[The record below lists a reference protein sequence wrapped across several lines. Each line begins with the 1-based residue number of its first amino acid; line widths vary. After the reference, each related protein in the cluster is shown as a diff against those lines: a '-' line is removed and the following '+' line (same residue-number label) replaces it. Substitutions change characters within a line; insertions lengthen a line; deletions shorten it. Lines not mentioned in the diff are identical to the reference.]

1 MKEDVLMLEIQK
13 QFINYNKSTRS
24 QAIKYIVIHSTGNTG
39 DSAQN
44 NHDYFSGGNRNASAD
59 FFVDD
64 KNIIQIIDSDNY
76 YSWHCGD
83 GKGAYGITN
92 PNSIGIEMCGTDG
105 GNISD
110 ITVNNTIE
118 LVQYLMKKYSID
130 IDHVVRHYDA
140 SRKSCPYQFQ
150 SNNWA
155 RWYDFKER
163 LSTKTI
169 EGDWILDNTGWWY
182 KHIDGSYTKD
192 GWEKINNKWYLFDSR
207 GYMLYGWQYSSA
219 DNWYYL
225 GNASDGSMKTG
236 WVLTD
241 NKWYYMNSDGAMQI
255 GWQKINNEWYYFDNS
270 GAMQTGWIKDNG
282 NDYLLYSNGAMAHDC
297 ELYGYTINGQG
308 IATKIE

>member
-1 MKEDVLMLEIQK
+1 MVEIQK
-13 QFINYNKSTRS
+13 QFINYNRSSRS
-24 QAIKYIVIHSTGNTG
+24 QSVIKYIVIHSTGNTG
-39 DSAQN
+39 DTAQN
-44 NHDYFSGGNRNASAD
+44 NHDYFAGGNRNASAD

-64 KNIIQIIDSDNY
+64 KNIIQIIYSDNY

-92 PNSIGIEMCGTDG
+92 SNSIGIEMCGTDS

-163 LSTKTI
+163 LSAKTI
-169 EGDWILDNTGWWY
+169 EGEWILDNTGWWY
-182 KHIDGSYTKD
+182 KHSDGTYTKD
-192 GWEKINNKWYLFDSR
+192 GWEKIDNKWYLFDSR
-207 GYMLYGWQYSSA
+207 GYMLYGWQYSSGA
-219 DNWYYL
+219 NWYYL
-225 GNASDGSMKTG
+225 GNASDGSMKIG
-236 WVLTD
+236 WLLTD
-241 NKWYYMNSDGAMQI
+241 NKWYYMNSDGAMQV
-255 GWQKINNEWYYFDNS
+255 GWYKINNEWYYFKSDGS
-270 GAMQTGWIKDNG
+270 MTTGWIKDNDK
-282 NDYLLYSNGAMAHDC
+282 DYLLYSNGAMVHDC
-297 ELYGYTINGQG
+297 ELYGYKFDTNG
-308 IATKIE
+308 IATKL

>member
-1 MKEDVLMLEIQK
+1 MFILLDIKK
-13 QFINYNKSTRS
+13 QFINYNRSSRS

-39 DSAQN
+39 DTAQN
-44 NHDYFSGGNRNASAD
+44 NYDYFAGGNRDASAD

-83 GKGAYGITN
+83 GKGAYGVS
-92 PNSIGIEMCGTDG
+92 NSNSVGIEMCGTGG

-110 ITVNNTIE
+110 TTINNTVE
-118 LVQYLMKKYSID
+118 LVQYLMKKYSVD

-140 SRKSCPYQFQ
+140 SRKCCPSQF
-150 SNNWA
+150 SGNSWA

-163 LSTKTI
+163 LLSGTVKG
-169 EGDWILDNTGWWY
+169 EWILDNTGWWY

-192 GWEKINNKWYLFDSR
+192 GWEKIDNKWYLFNPQ
-207 GYMLYGWQYSSA
+207 GYMLYSWQYSCGG
-219 DNWYYL
+219 NWYYL
-225 GNASDGSMKTG
+225 GDSNDGTMKIG
-236 WVLTD
+236 WILTD
-241 NKWYYMNSDGAMQI
+241 NKWYYFNEDGAMQV
-255 GWQKINNEWYYFDNS
+255 GWQKIDNNWYYFDNS

-282 NDYLLYSNGAMAHDC
+282 KDYLLYSNGAMAHDIQ
-297 ELYGYTINGQG
+297 LYGYNINGQG